1 MFVNLDT
8 FICQI
13 VPDLWP
19 YKHWAMMM
27 SGDDVLVSFFS
38 GASEETVLFSAAFWA
53 QMYLSISGQAF
64 CVVSWTQ
71 TGA

>member
-1 MFVNLDT
+1 MFENLDM

-13 VPDLWP
+13 VPHLQP

-27 SGDDVLVSFFS
+27 SGDDVLVSLF
-38 GASEETVLFSAAFWA
+38 GASEGTVLFSAAFWA

-64 CVVSWTQ
+64 CVISWTQ